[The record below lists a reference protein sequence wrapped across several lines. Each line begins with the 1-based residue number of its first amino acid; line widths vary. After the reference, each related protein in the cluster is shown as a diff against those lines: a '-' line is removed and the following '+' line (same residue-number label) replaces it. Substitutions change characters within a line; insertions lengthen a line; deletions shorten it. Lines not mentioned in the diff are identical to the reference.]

1 LSRFRSLG
9 VAEQCQ
15 ISISFAT
22 EDVWAIMV
30 MHDHGAAQNRRDS
43 VKSASHIIGAPSFS
57 PYPLFFKGALPGLPP
72 LRIVQQAALL
82 ENVADA
88 VNTRFFLPAGMF
100 SEDAKNR
107 WPFYLLSI
115 VLG

>member
-1 LSRFRSLG
+1 MPNIHIVRHRG
-9 VAEQCQ
+9 CVG
-15 ISISFAT
+15 
-22 EDVWAIMV
+22 
-30 MHDHGAAQNRRDS
+30 DHGDARPRSSSNPARYRQERQPHHRRAEFFALPF
-43 VKSASHIIGAPSFS
+43 V
-57 PYPLFFKGALPGLPP
+57 FKGALPGLPP

-88 VNTRFFLPAGMF
+88 VNTRLFLPAGMF

>member
-1 LSRFRSLG
+1 MPGPKRLPSRTVVPFHAL
-9 VAEQCQ
+9 EQR
-15 ISISFAT
+15 IAF
-22 EDVWAIMV
+22 EDEDENHVLQTA
-30 MHDHGAAQNRRDS
+30 NRT
-43 VKSASHIIGAPSFS
+43 
-57 PYPLFFKGALPGLPP
+57 
-72 LRIVQQAALL
+72 ALL

-88 VNTRFFLPAGMF
+88 VNTRLFLPAGMF